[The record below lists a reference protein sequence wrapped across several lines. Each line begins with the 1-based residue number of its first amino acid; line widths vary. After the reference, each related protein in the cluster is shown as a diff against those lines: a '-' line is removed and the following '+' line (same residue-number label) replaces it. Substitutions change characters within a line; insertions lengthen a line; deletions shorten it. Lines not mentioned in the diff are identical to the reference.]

1 MLLDYLPIVA
11 AVFSVIVTVICVL
24 LGIKR
29 GVLNSGMRLAFF
41 VAAGVASY
49 FLAKYVAGVAA
60 EAIYLQVLPMLE
72 LEIEM
77 PSLEKLTQKAV
88 AGLLSPICFIIL
100 FFIIDKLTFIIYEPL
115 KSFFSK
121 KHSDPKNLVSRILGG
136 ALGVV
141 LAVAIIAVCLMPVC
155 GYANFVGT
163 TLDSICA
170 TSLGEDIPEEV
181 TDTVTQIND
190 LPGMQ
195 LTRDLSGWLF
205 HALSEDAVAARDSVM
220 LVISAADSMSGLLGG
235 NNDKPDQLPPAT
247 QIFDNLTVESAELVS
262 DLITDAL
269 KSAMPDEAPVA
280 SIVGNVTEKVLVGL
294 ASSKESMTTEE
305 YQGEAAAVQS
315 IISKIT
321 ESTDTS
327 PADLLEEVLNSTTI
341 TDAVISAA
349 EELPTEI
356 TDALK
361 SDFGDKHELAAV
373 MNSASTE
380 GNISA
385 EDLNTIAGLL
395 GLPEIY

>member
-41 VAAGVASY
+41 VAAGVAAY

-100 FFIIDKLTFIIYEPL
+100 FFVIDKLTFIIYEPL

-136 ALGVV
+136 ALGIV

-170 TSLGEDIPEEV
+170 TSLSQDVPEEV

-205 HALSEDAVAARDSVM
+205 HALSEDAVAARDSVL

-235 NNDKPDQLPPAT
+235 NNDKPNQLPPAT

-269 KSAMPDEAPVA
+269 QSAMPDEAPVA
-280 SIVGNVTEKVLVGL
+280 SIISNVTEKILVGL
-294 ASSKESMTTEE
+294 ATSKESMTTEE
-305 YQGEAAAVQS
+305 YQSEAAAVQS

-327 PADLLEEVLNSTTI
+327 PAELLEEVLNSTTI

-373 MNSASTE
+373 LSSASTE
-380 GNISA
+380 GDISA
-385 EDLNTIAGLL
+385 EDLNAIAELL